1 MQPLT
6 SLAVARETDLTG
18 QFVLDNLASVRTT
31 GVTELKAS
39 LSEAL
44 ARVKAGEEILVTEHG
59 RPIAKIVPLPSA
71 MPEAATDE
79 LVRAGILR
87 APDAPDRALGAEF
100 WRLPR
105 PADAAGLSLRAL
117 LDERRSGR

>member
-1 MQPLT
+1 M
-6 SLAVARETDLTG
+6 
-18 QFVLDNLASVRTT
+18 RTT

-71 MPEAATDE
+71 SPEAAANE

-87 APDAPDRALGAEF
+87 APEAALDDEF

-105 PADAAGLSLRAL
+105 PVDTEGLSLRAL

>member
-1 MQPLT
+1 M
-6 SLAVARETDLTG
+6 
-18 QFVLDNLASVRTT
+18 RTT

-44 ARVKAGEEILVTEHG
+44 ACVKAGEEILVTEHG

-71 MPEAATDE
+71 NPEAATDE

-87 APDAPDRALGAEF
+87 APDAPDAPETALGDEL

-105 PADAAGLSLRAL
+105 PVDAEGLSLRAL